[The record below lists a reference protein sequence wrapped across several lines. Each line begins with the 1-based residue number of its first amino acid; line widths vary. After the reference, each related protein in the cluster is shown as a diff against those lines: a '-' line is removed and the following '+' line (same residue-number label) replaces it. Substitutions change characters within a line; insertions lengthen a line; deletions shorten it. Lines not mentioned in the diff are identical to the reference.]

1 MGEFYNLNRVT
12 SLIKHST
19 CFKNPDKPT
28 CINLI
33 LTNQPNCFQDSN
45 VFETELS
52 YFHLLTVNEFKMGFQ
67 KVQPK
72 IVNYRDY
79 KNFGNKKFRPDVSKF
94 DFGVSD
100 LGFFKNT
107 IFCIF
112 NKHTPIKRRYIRANE
127 APFMTKKLYNTIM
140 KRSKLRNK
148 FLKSKPVYIATQF
161 CEKLLSNIKRTYFNS
176 LDIEKV
182 TDNQT
187 F

>member
-1 MGEFYNLNRVT
+1 MGVFYNLNRVT

-94 DFGVSD
+94 DFGVSVWD
-100 LGFFKNT
+100 FSRIQSFVFLINITLLKEG
-107 IFCIF
+107 IFVQMKLHLWQRNC
-112 NKHTPIKRRYIRANE
+112 T
-127 APFMTKKLYNTIM
+127 APLWKD
-140 KRSKLRNK
+140 
-148 FLKSKPVYIATQF
+148 
-161 CEKLLSNIKRTYFNS
+161 SN
-176 LDIEKV
+176 
-182 TDNQT
+182 
-187 F
+187 

>member
-45 VFETELS
+45 VFDTELS

-67 KVQPK
+67 NVQPK

-79 KNFGNKKFRPDVSKF
+79 KNFGNTKFRPDISKF

-100 LGFFKNT
+100 LGK
-107 IFCIF
+107 
-112 NKHTPIKRRYIRANE
+112 
-127 APFMTKKLYNTIM
+127 MKLSQPM
-140 KRSKLRNK
+140 S
-148 FLKSKPVYIATQF
+148 V
-161 CEKLLSNIKRTYFNS
+161 LSNMSKMMELS
-176 LDIEKV
+176 C
-182 TDNQT
+182 
-187 F
+187 